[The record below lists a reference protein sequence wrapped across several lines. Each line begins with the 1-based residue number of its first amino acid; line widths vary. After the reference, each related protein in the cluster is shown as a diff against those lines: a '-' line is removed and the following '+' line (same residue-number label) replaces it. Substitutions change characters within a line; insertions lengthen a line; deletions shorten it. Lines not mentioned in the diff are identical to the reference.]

1 MKYEKSYEKMKEVE
15 KKHTSAALLRSL
27 RRISTDEKIA
37 YENGRKSAQKKGPA
51 KGVFLGAGLR
61 PPGRP
66 AAARSAEDMDVG
78 TGA

>member
-1 MKYEKSYEKMKEVE
+1 MKNHEKMKEVE

-27 RRISTDEKIA
+27 RRVSTDREGRLRF
-37 YENGRKSAQKKGPA
+37 NGRCSSAQKKGPA